1 MSQLAKEK
9 KDNAERD
16 ADLPSVPSG
25 SLGTFKVCRFNSL
38 VVHSFTHSLS
48 LLCARVIGWA
58 TVITASCEGN
68 TR

>member
-1 MSQLAKEK
+1 MGQLAKEK

-25 SLGTFKVCRFNSL
+25 SLGTFKVCRLNSL
-38 VVHSFTHSLS
+38 VVYSLTHSLS
-48 LLCARVIGWA
+48 CVLFVIGWF